1 MESIL
6 QECGKVRL
14 WKRNKNEKGK
24 PVGFG
29 TVEFVDV
36 KGIIRTMK
44 ILNNK
49 TFKGKKLDIKMG
61 SKPKKLIGILQLNYR
76 GVC

>member
-1 MESIL
+1 M
-6 QECGKVRL
+6 QECGPVRI

-24 PVGFG
+24 SVGFG
-29 TVEFVDV
+29 TVEFLDV

-49 TFKGKKLDIKMG
+49 MFKGKRLYIKMG
-61 SKPKKLIGILQLNYR
+61 SKPKKLIGNDLKIR
-76 GVC
+76 GIC

>member
-6 QECGKVRL
+6 QECGPVL
-14 WKRNKNEKGK
+14 VWKRNKNEKGK

-29 TVEFVDV
+29 TVEFLDV

-49 TFKGKKLDIKMG
+49 IFKGKRLYIKMG
-61 SKPKKLIGILQLNYR
+61 TKPKKLIGKLFKK
-76 GVC
+76 